1 MSNSF
6 VKSSAKKLDKLPGC
20 HPITVNSKGSAVLRL
35 ALQLLQCIKSTRAGR
50 AVAARWSAAEL
61 SQLRTWG
68 LSTKDTCHLE
78 SRRLEECTAA
88 AEQPLW
94 LQFNTSFQTGA
105 GKGLQVD
112 PLK

>member
-1 MSNSF
+1 MHE
-6 VKSSAKKLDKLPGC
+6 KKPHYLHCSSKCSVCIVLIVCFKLE
-20 HPITVNSKGSAVLRL
+20 
-35 ALQLLQCIKSTRAGR
+35 CIKSTRAGR
-50 AVAARWSAAEL
+50 AVAARWSAAKL